1 MAARKGDLVLYSG
14 DLFPLTLKGTQTPI
28 VSQITFRESK
38 GEAYSSISSSRRS
51 VRFYEASK
59 HSSLT
64 LINQEGCRHSLRLPL
79 REIGEVPEELMPFS
93 FNWDSRLLR
102 VFGLYSQ
109 APLVIGCGRQT
120 SFTLLFS
127 PVQKGWGSSSD
138 IREITS
144 PLRQSISSMGIFQS
158 VFFEAT
164 KRSLAFISS
173 KTKCFFWDK
182 SKKGPPS
189 KPNRQ
194 GQNPNPRAAHF

>member
-64 LINQEGCRHSLRLPL
+64 LINQEVCRHSLRLPL

-120 SFTLLFS
+120 SFLYCS
-127 PVQKGWGSSSD
+127 RPSGD
-138 IREITS
+138 RARTS
-144 PLRQSISSMGIFQS
+144 G
-158 VFFEAT
+158 
-164 KRSLAFISS
+164 K
-173 KTKCFFWDK
+173 
-182 SKKGPPS
+182 
-189 KPNRQ
+189 
-194 GQNPNPRAAHF
+194 